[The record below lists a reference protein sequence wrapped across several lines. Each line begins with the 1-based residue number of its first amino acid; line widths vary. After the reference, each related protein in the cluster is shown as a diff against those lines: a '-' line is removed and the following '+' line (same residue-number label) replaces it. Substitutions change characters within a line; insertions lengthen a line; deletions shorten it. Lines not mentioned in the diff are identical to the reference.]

1 MTEDT
6 FNEMDLV
13 MGNRANVKPPLII
26 NQTFTGYY
34 EDSDTMSTRDDD
46 NTNTETQLDA
56 DETDV
61 EGSQRGKKKCRTR
74 TTSNELLVA
83 LKQKWEDDKEGDA
96 VIRAED
102 KIAREKQLELMQ
114 RNTETSSA
122 IADSL
127 RIMAEKMQ

>member
-61 EGSQRGKKKCRTR
+61 EGSQRGKKKRRTR

>member
-46 NTNTETQLDA
+46 TTNTETQLDA

-61 EGSQRGKKKCRTR
+61 EGSQRGKKKRRTR

>member
-34 EDSDTMSTRDDD
+34 EDSDTMSTQDDD
-46 NTNTETQLDA
+46 KTNTETRLDA
-56 DETDV
+56 DETYV
-61 EGSQRGKKKCRTR
+61 EGSQRGKKKRRTR

-83 LKQKWEDDKEGDA
+83 LKQKWEDDKEEDA

-122 IADSL
+122 IADLL